1 MSQKGTISGIEIKP
15 DPIIEEFQS
24 LLMNIVSDDSP
35 IESQLGHIL
44 NTIYTRHRP
53 EIFTKYL
60 DRYIGKKERE
70 IEKIC
75 SSHSQEFVKS
85 LNILLELQKDAII
98 LRDRVS
104 LFGNELQRTAK
115 EALSNRLEKIQ
126 YSKLHVNLENIL
138 TAFESCH
145 ELFEKVNIIQVE
157 LNHIHDKDK
166 KCNYHIAL
174 KGLILLQEYQHE
186 SERHVLM
193 RLKPW
198 INHAYKSIEQSILSD
213 IRDWLTIA
221 RQISSKL
228 GQLVLQEMEKRFSCE
243 NFTEKDLID
252 GIELTDL
259 FNQVNLDF
267 EVIFRTIYMFRLMK
281 REKIFVSY
289 YVENRKFQAEIM
301 FQGTSTMLQRSF
313 SYLNDYICEILGF
326 FVIEFFMMSSPYEF
340 YPSSQVFVLW
350 EKAQDNLQDIFTID
364 ETEQQKDASE
374 ISRSITA
381 LMIQFLRAIDYF
393 SFPSSRLVEVLSIM
407 FHKNMENI
415 KIFIT
420 ENIHQRILEDT
431 CANLAVANSEEEFTK
446 VKEKLSFVSTFIHQY
461 DTENHIFPIK
471 LPFTPLILN
480 VFDDLISLA
489 DAIFDFAITN
499 RELNASEYA
508 SKVRLLYNIIII
520 ILNSHLIH
528 V

>member
-1 MSQKGTISGIEIKP
+1 MNQRGIIPGVGIKP
-15 DPIIEEFQS
+15 DPIVEGFQS
-24 LLMNIVSDDSP
+24 LLVNIVSDDSP
-35 IESQLGHIL
+35 IENQLGHIL
-44 NTIYTRHRP
+44 NTIYTQHRP
-53 EIFTKYL
+53 ELFTKYL

-75 SSHSQEFVKS
+75 SSHSQQFIKS
-85 LNILLELQKDAII
+85 LNILLELQKDAIV

-104 LFGNELQRTAK
+104 SFGNELQRTAR

-126 YSKLHVNLENIL
+126 YSKLHVNLKNTL
-138 TAFESCH
+138 DAFESCH
-145 ELFEKVNIIQVE
+145 ALFEKVNIIQIE
-157 LNHIHDKDK
+157 LNHIHDKNK
-166 KCNYHIAL
+166 KCNYHTAL
-174 KGLILLQEYQHE
+174 KGLVLLQEYQHE
-186 SERHVLM
+186 SERHVLI
-193 RLKPW
+193 RLQPW

-221 RQISSKL
+221 RQVSSKL
-228 GQLVLQEMEKRFSCE
+228 GQLILQEMEKRFFCE

-252 GIELTDL
+252 GIELPDL
-259 FNQVNLDF
+259 FTQVNLDC

-281 REKIFVSY
+281 REKVFVSY
-289 YVENRKFQAEIM
+289 YAENRKFQAEIM
-301 FQGTSTMLQRSF
+301 LQGTSTMLQRSF
-313 SYLNDYICEILGF
+313 SYLGDYICEILGF

-350 EKAQDNLQDIFTID
+350 EKAQDNLQNIFAGD

-374 ISRSITA
+374 TSKNVTT

-393 SFPSSRLVEVLSIM
+393 NFPSSRLVEVLSVM
-407 FHKNMENI
+407 FHKNMESI
-415 KIFIT
+415 KIFIM

-446 VKEKLSFVSTFIHQY
+446 VKEKLSFISSLVHRH
-461 DTENHIFPIK
+461 DTENQIFPIK

-480 VFDDLISLA
+480 IFDDLISLT

-508 SKVRLLYNIIII
+508 SKVSLIYNTTIS
-520 ILNSHLIH
+520 ILI
-528 V
+528 